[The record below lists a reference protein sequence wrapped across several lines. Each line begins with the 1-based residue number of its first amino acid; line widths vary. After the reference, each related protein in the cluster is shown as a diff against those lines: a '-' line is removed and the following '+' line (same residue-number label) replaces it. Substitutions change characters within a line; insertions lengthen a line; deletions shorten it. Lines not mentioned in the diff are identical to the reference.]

1 MSVTAGFA
9 IYFIIWWVVLFT
21 VLPFGVRSQAEQ
33 GDIVPGSAPSA
44 PVAVSLR
51 RKALWTTLIASIVF
65 GAFLFV
71 YETGVIGLDDIP
83 FLPRFD
89 H

>member
-1 MSVTAGFA
+1 MTITAGLA

-21 VLPFGVRSQAEQ
+21 VLPIGIRSQAEH
-33 GDIVPGSAPSA
+33 GDVVPGSAPSA
-44 PVAVSLR
+44 PASFSLG

-65 GAFLFV
+65 GAFVLV
-71 YETGVIGLDDIP
+71 YETGLIGLDDIP
-83 FLPRFD
+83 FLPRFE